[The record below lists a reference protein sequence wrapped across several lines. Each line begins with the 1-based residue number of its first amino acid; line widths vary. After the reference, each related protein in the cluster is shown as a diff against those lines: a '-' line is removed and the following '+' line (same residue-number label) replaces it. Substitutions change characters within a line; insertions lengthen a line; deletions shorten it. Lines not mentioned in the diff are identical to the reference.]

1 MKVRFDKIR
10 KHLAQISLMAWLLGA
25 VISALIEAVVGT
37 SLAYEIGLSSV
48 PPVFGLSR
56 FISHPT
62 LIPSILLY
70 LLMVYLIPAYVVARL
85 LSVPVE
91 KVTGR
96 LPNWSLVLLYILLL
110 YVLIRIWGSVDPY
123 RLLLL
128 RLIGIGVILN
138 TSLNLVNGWMGEFS
152 LAHAGFAA
160 VGAYVSSIVM
170 VWGFVNDDVFGKAV
184 FPTSLA
190 PYAFPLVLIVGGIAA
205 MISALVVAIPS
216 FRTRGDYL
224 GIITLAFIFIV
235 QGALNNLNS
244 IGGARGFM
252 GMPKLASLTWVFV
265 WAVLCVIVIYFYVNS
280 TYGKATAAV
289 RDNESAAEVMTIDTR
304 KVKVI
309 AFLTDAFWSG
319 IAGGLFAH
327 IMGYINPGN
336 FGIIM
341 AVEVLAMLYLGGLN
355 SITGSI
361 VGAVAYWLLSE
372 IFRPLGLYK
381 WVIIPV
387 LLIII
392 MIRKPIGLLGFQE
405 IGLSLHPSGGKGV
418 GHAADTD

>member
-1 MKVRFDKIR
+1 MKVRFDRVR
-10 KHLAQISLMAWLLGA
+10 KHLSHIPLTAWLLGA
-25 VISALIEAVVGT
+25 LVAALVEAAIGPA
-37 SLAYEIGLSSV
+37 LAYTIGLSSI
-48 PPVFGLSR
+48 PPIFGLSR
-56 FISHPT
+56 FIARPE
-62 LIPSILLY
+62 
-70 LLMVYLIPAYVVARL
+70 LIPAILFYLILVYVAPTYVVARL
-85 LSVPVE
+85 IASPVE
-91 KVTGR
+91 KGMAL
-96 LPNWSLVLLYILLL
+96 LPEWSDVLLYLLIL
-110 YVLIRIWGSVDPY
+110 YAIIRIWGGLDGY
-123 RLLLL
+123 RLLFL
-128 RLIGIGVILN
+128 RLVGIGVILN

-160 VGAYVSSIVM
+160 VGAYVSSIIM

-184 FPTSLA
+184 FPTFLA
-190 PYAFPLVLIVGGIAA
+190 PYVFPLVLIVGGIAA

-235 QGALNNLNS
+235 QGAFNNMNS

-265 WAVLCVIVIYFYVNS
+265 WAVLCVVTIYFYVNS

-304 KVKVI
+304 KVKTI

-327 IMGYINPGN
+327 VMGYINPGN

-361 VGAVAYWLLSE
+361 LGAVIYWLLSE
-372 IFRPLGLYK
+372 MFRPLGLYK

-392 MIRKPIGLLGFQE
+392 MIYKPIGLLGFQE
-405 IGLSLHPSGGKGV
+405 IGLSLHPSGRKGV